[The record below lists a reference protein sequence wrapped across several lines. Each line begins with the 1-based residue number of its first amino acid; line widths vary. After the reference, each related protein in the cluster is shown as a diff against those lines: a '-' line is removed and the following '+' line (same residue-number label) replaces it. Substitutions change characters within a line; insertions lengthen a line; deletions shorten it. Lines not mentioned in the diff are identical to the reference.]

1 MSQGVLAGNPPCP
14 LCERGDLVICHC
26 EESFFRKDDSSLTL
40 GAGSAISAYSLVLR
54 LKERLLGYARNDM
67 V

>member
-1 MSQGVLAGNPPCP
+1 MSQGFSGGIL
-14 LCERGDLVICHC
+14 LCHC

-40 GAGSAISAYSLVLR
+40 GAGSAIAAYLSVR
-54 LKERLLGYARNDM
+54 RGAVRLLGYARNDM